1 MSCKMTPQAAL
12 DFTKDWI
19 LSVPSASGFIDEN
32 ALRMSGEP
40 QETIDR
46 EIEKLGDE
54 MFAGMQTQPLSRAK
68 RFAMTLATCALIRER
83 IAEMQQRGS
92 GRA

>member
-1 MSCKMTPQAAL
+1 MNYDAAL
-12 DFTKDWI
+12 DWCKNFVM
-19 LSVPSASGFIDEN
+19 SVPSASGFIDEN

-54 MFAGMQTQPLSRAK
+54 LFAGLDAQQLSHAR
-68 RFAMTLATCALIRER
+68 RFATTLAACSLIRER

>member
-1 MSCKMTPQAAL
+1 MNADAAL
-12 DFTKDWI
+12 DWCKSFVM
-19 LSVPSASGFIDEN
+19 SAPSASGFIDEN
-32 ALRMSGEP
+32 ALRLSGEP

-46 EIEKLGDE
+46 EIKKFGDE